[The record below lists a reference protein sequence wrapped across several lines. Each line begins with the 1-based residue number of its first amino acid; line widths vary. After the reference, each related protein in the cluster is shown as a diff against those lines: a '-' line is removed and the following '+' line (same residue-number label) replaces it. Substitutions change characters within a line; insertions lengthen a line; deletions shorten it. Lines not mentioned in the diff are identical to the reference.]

1 MPDGSAVR
9 AWRPEIDGVHE
20 VLHARFT
27 DHAYPSHA
35 HHVWT
40 VLIVDDGVIGYDLDR
55 HDHAALPQQVTIL
68 PPHVAHDGASVT
80 SSGFTK
86 RVLYV
91 DDRVLPASW
100 SGRAVDSPAL
110 DDRVLHRLIART
122 HAAIES
128 RDILEVQSRL
138 ALMRERIGTH
148 LTGAL
153 PRDADRPGV
162 VRRIR
167 DELER
172 HLLAPTSLA
181 EIAPA
186 VGLSEGHLIR
196 TFARHVG
203 LPPHQYVIGRR
214 IEQARALLLS
224 GVPAAEVAA
233 ATGFHDQAHLTRHF
247 KRMLSVTP
255 AAYARHA

>member
-1 MPDGSAVR
+1 MPEGSAIR
-9 AWRPEIDGVHE
+9 AWRPTIDGVHE

-27 DHAYPSHA
+27 DHAYPAHA
-35 HHVWT
+35 HDVWT

-80 SSGFTK
+80 SGGFTK

-91 DDRVLPASW
+91 DDRILPPQWA
-100 SGRAVDSPAL
+100 GRAVDTPAL
-110 DDRVLHRLIART
+110 ADRDLRRLIART
-122 HAAIES
+122 HTAIENH
-128 RDILEVQSRL
+128 DDLEAQSRL
-138 ALMRERIGTH
+138 ALMRDRIGSH
-148 LTGAL
+148 LTGAA
-153 PRDADRPGV
+153 PRETDQAGA

-172 HLLAPTSLA
+172 HLLDPTPLSQ
-181 EIAPA
+181 IAGS

-196 TFARHVG
+196 TFTRHVG

-214 IEQARALLLS
+214 IEQARGLLLS
-224 GVPAAEVAA
+224 GVPAADVAA

-255 AAYARHA
+255 AAYARRT